1 MRRTPLARIAAN
13 AIKSSGFCV
22 GEGAAPPLGGPG
34 LAVVICAWQHVTDE
48 NLHACHRRPRLVVPA
63 STAMAE
69 AKKVAEETGKAVF
82 VRDPITDKGK
92 AVVHPCRK

>member
-82 VRDPITDKGK
+82 VREPYHRQGESCG
-92 AVVHPCRK
+92 APLP